1 MLCHPSGPRK
11 QSEDE
16 DHKTP
21 TKLELICMTYYA
33 FYKMRKVKWL
43 NILKLKRNFAV
54 RNDWTSKVF
63 LFCKEKRKNYSLPH
77 VLAVLKLYSK
87 QIL

>member
-33 FYKMRKVKWL
+33 FYKTRKVK
-43 NILKLKRNFAV
+43 
-54 RNDWTSKVF
+54 
-63 LFCKEKRKNYSLPH
+63 
-77 VLAVLKLYSK
+77 
-87 QIL
+87 

>member
-21 TKLELICMTYYA
+21 TKIRAHLHDLLC
-33 FYKMRKVKWL
+33 
-43 NILKLKRNFAV
+43 
-54 RNDWTSKVF
+54 F
-63 LFCKEKRKNYSLPH
+63 LQNAKSE
-77 VLAVLKLYSK
+77 VT
-87 QIL
+87 